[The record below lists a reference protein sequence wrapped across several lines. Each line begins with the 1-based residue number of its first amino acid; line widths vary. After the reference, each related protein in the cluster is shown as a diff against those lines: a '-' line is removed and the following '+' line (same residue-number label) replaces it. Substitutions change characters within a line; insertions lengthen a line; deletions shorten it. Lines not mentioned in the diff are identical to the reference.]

1 MRVICILVACATG
14 AVAAGEDWYPSQ
26 HGEGDTLGAINHL
39 SPDRVVD
46 VFKVPM
52 TPPPRRAA

>member
-1 MRVICILVACATG
+1 MRVICILVACAT
-14 AVAAGEDWYPSQ
+14 AASEDWYPSQ

-39 SPDRVVD
+39 TPDRVVD